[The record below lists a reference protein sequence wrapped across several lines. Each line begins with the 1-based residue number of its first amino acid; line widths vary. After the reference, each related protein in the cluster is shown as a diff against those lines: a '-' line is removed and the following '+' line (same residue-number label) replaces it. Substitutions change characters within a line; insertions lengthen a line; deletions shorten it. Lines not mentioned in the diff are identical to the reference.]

1 MPRLPNFDAAVLDVR
16 KLSDYCLG
24 SAHPRGRH
32 KARVFRQALGI
43 SYDDADWLKEAI
55 LAALSGAEAV
65 ELERD
70 TYGARWRADVALTRQ
85 NRRAVVRTVW
95 MVRAGESFP
104 RFVTCWVL

>member
-1 MPRLPNFDAAVLDVR
+1 VPRLPNIDAAILDVR
-16 KLSDYCLG
+16 KLSDYCLD

-32 KARVFRQALGI
+32 KARVFRQTLGI
-43 SYDDADWLKEAI
+43 SYDDADWLRDAF
-55 LAALSGAEAV
+55 LAALSGADAI

-70 TYGARWRADVALTRQ
+70 MYGVRWRADVTLARQ

-95 MVRAGESFP
+95 MFRAGERFP